1 MLCLLS
7 AHASHEERDILS
19 QVWPHDPE
27 VVAVVMREH
36 AEVIRRIGGV
46 SETCDEVMDL
56 QSPADRIEGGGRLN
70 QEVNEL
76 LAFYLAHLN
85 NEEAL
90 LVPALWKWLTDEQ
103 LRAMRTM
110 FYARLPL
117 PLFETWMRWTL
128 PSLNQEELVALFVD
142 LKKGPET
149 VRFNDWVRLAHEALD
164 FQRWLGLRERTGLDA
179 P

>member
-1 MLCLLS
+1 
-7 AHASHEERDILS
+7 
-19 QVWPHDPE
+19 
-27 VVAVVMREH
+27 
-36 AEVIRRIGGV
+36 
-46 SETCDEVMDL
+46 
-56 QSPADRIEGGGRLN
+56 
-70 QEVNEL
+70 

-103 LRAMRTM
+103 LRATRTM